1 MDLKINIDCNEYH
14 ITRDNRKKKRCICKD
29 ICENIY
35 IYNNCCRDPTGQTGP
50 TGFTGLTGHTGATG
64 ETGSIGL
71 TGPTG
76 STGEIG
82 QIGPTGETGQIGPT
96 GETGQ
101 IGPTGETGQ
110 IGPTGETGQIG
121 PTGETGQIGPTG
133 ETGQIGSTGPTGE
146 NLIVGYAEYI
156 HTIQSPN
163 DSVSPGNAFT
173 IDIEVYNS
181 VPSFIIASP
190 GANGTVFTLS
200 KGVYIIDYETSLTS
214 SSSIAIYSGETI
226 GLLSIDPNTISGSS
240 TGTTWIHGRSI
251 ISVLTSLVI
260 AISPVIGTA
269 AVATTGSGDI
279 YMIRLTIVK
288 IE

>member
-35 IYNNCCRDPTGQTGP
+35 IYNNCCTGP
-50 TGFTGLTGHTGATG
+50 SGETGHTGSIGETG
-64 ETGSIGL
+64 HTGSIG
-71 TGPTG
+71 
-76 STGEIG
+76 
-82 QIGPTGETGQIGPT
+82 ET
-96 GETGQ
+96 
-101 IGPTGETGQ
+101 
-110 IGPTGETGQIG
+110 
-121 PTGETGQIGPTG
+121 GPTG
-133 ETGQIGSTGPTGE
+133 ETGQIGSTGPTGSTGETGQIGSTGPTGE
-146 NLIVGYAEYI
+146 NRIVGYAEYI

-269 AVATTGSGDI
+269 AVATTGSADT

-288 IE
+288 IV